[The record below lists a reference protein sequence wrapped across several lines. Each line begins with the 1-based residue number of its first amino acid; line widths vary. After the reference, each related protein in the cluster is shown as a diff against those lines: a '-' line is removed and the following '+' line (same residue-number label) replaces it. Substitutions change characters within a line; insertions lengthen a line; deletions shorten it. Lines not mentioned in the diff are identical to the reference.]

1 MAKKKSK
8 FSLEKLVCAV
18 LAIAGMVAT
27 IIGVFGDFLKSKV
40 EISAFGGTSESKT
53 LYALKDMVDGK
64 LGELEMFDVMNVFA
78 YVVFGAAIASAVFML
93 ITLVVKNSSVRK
105 FTTLVGALTVI
116 ATVVLF
122 VLILMFCSKNS
133 TEATILGVTGKYT
146 FSMAIGAILTLIGG
160 VVSGISAVAGTLK
173 K

>member
-53 LYALKDMVDGK
+53 LYALKDMVDG
-64 LGELEMFDVMNVFA
+64 ELEMFGVMNVFA

-93 ITLVVKNSSVRK
+93 ITVVVKNSSVRK

>member
-53 LYALKDMVDGK
+53 LYALKDMVDG
-64 LGELEMFDVMNVFA
+64 ELEMFDVMNVFA

-93 ITLVVKNSSVRK
+93 ITVVVKNSSVRK
-105 FTTLVGALTVI
+105 FTALVGALTVI

>member
-53 LYALKDMVDGK
+53 LYALKDMVD
-64 LGELEMFDVMNVFA
+64 GELEMFDVMNVFA

-160 VVSGISAVAGTLK
+160 VVSGIYAVAGTLK

>member
-53 LYALKDMVDGK
+53 LHALKDMVD
-64 LGELEMFDVMNVFA
+64 GELEMFDVMNVFA

-93 ITLVVKNSSVRK
+93 ITVVVKNSSVRK

>member
-53 LYALKDMVDGK
+53 LYALKDMVD
-64 LGELEMFDVMNVFA
+64 GELEMFDVMNVFA

>member
-53 LYALKDMVDGK
+53 LYALKDMVDG
-64 LGELEMFDVMNVFA
+64 GLEMFDVMNVFA

-93 ITLVVKNSSVRK
+93 ITVVVKNSSVRK

>member
-53 LYALKDMVDGK
+53 LYALKDMVDG
-64 LGELEMFDVMNVFA
+64 ELEMFDVMNVFA

-116 ATVVLF
+116 VTVVLF

>member
-1 MAKKKSK
+1 MAKKKGK

-53 LYALKDMVDGK
+53 LYALKDMVDG
-64 LGELEMFDVMNVFA
+64 ELEMFDVMNVFA

-93 ITLVVKNSSVRK
+93 ITVVVKNSSVRK

>member
-40 EISAFGGTSESKT
+40 EISALGGTSESKT
-53 LYALKDMVDGK
+53 LYALKDMVD
-64 LGELEMFDVMNVFA
+64 GELEMFDVMNVFA

-93 ITLVVKNSSVRK
+93 ITVVVKNSSVRK
-105 FTTLVGALTVI
+105 FTTLVGALMVI

>member
-53 LYALKDMVDGK
+53 LYALKDMVDG
-64 LGELEMFDVMNVFA
+64 ELEMFDVMNVFA

-93 ITLVVKNSSVRK
+93 ITVVVKNSSVRK

-133 TEATILGVTGKYT
+133 TEATILGVTGKYM

>member
-53 LYALKDMVDGK
+53 LYALKDMVDG
-64 LGELEMFDVMNVFA
+64 ELEMFDVMNVFA

-93 ITLVVKNSSVRK
+93 IAVVVKNSSVRK

-133 TEATILGVTGKYT
+133 TEATIFGLTGKYT

>member
-40 EISAFGGTSESKT
+40 EISLFGGTSESKT
-53 LYALKDMVDGK
+53 LYALKDMVD
-64 LGELEMFDVMNVFA
+64 GELEMFDVMNVFA

-105 FTTLVGALTVI
+105 FTTLVGALTVV

-133 TEATILGVTGKYT
+133 TEATIFGVTGKYT

>member
-1 MAKKKSK
+1 MAKKKGK

-53 LYALKDMVDGK
+53 LYALKDMVDG
-64 LGELEMFDVMNVFA
+64 GLEMFNVMNVFA

-93 ITLVVKNSSVRK
+93 ITVVVKNSSVRK

>member
-53 LYALKDMVDGK
+53 LYALKDMVDG
-64 LGELEMFDVMNVFA
+64 ELEMFDVMNVFA

-93 ITLVVKNSSVRK
+93 ITVVVKNSSVRK

>member
-53 LYALKDMVDGK
+53 LYALKDMVDG
-64 LGELEMFDVMNVFA
+64 ELEMFDVMNVFA

-93 ITLVVKNSSVRK
+93 ITVVVKNSSVRK

-133 TEATILGVTGKYT
+133 TEATILGVTGKYA

>member
-53 LYALKDMVDGK
+53 LYALKDMVDG
-64 LGELEMFDVMNVFA
+64 ELEMFDVMNVFA

-116 ATVVLF
+116 VTVVLF

-133 TEATILGVTGKYT
+133 TEATIFGLTGKYT

>member
-53 LYALKDMVDGK
+53 LYALKDMVDG
-64 LGELEMFDVMNVFA
+64 ELEMFDVMNVFA

-93 ITLVVKNSSVRK
+93 ITVVVKNSSVRK

-146 FSMAIGAILTLIGG
+146 FSLAIGAILTLIGG

>member
-53 LYALKDMVDGK
+53 LYALKDMVD
-64 LGELEMFDVMNVFA
+64 GELEMFDVMNVFA

-133 TEATILGVTGKYT
+133 TEATILGLTGKYT

>member
-53 LYALKDMVDGK
+53 LYALKDMVDG
-64 LGELEMFDVMNVFA
+64 ELEMFDVMNVFA

-93 ITLVVKNSSVRK
+93 ITVVVKNSSVRT

-122 VLILMFCSKNS
+122 VLILMSCSKNS

>member
-53 LYALKDMVDGK
+53 LYALKDMVDG
-64 LGELEMFDVMNVFA
+64 GLEMFDVMNVFA

>member
-40 EISAFGGTSESKT
+40 EISLFGGTSET
-53 LYALKDMVDGK
+53 LYALKDMVDG
-64 LGELEMFDVMNVFA
+64 GLEMFDVMNVFA

>member
-53 LYALKDMVDGK
+53 LYALKDMVDG
-64 LGELEMFDVMNVFA
+64 ELEMFDVMNVFA

-93 ITLVVKNSSVRK
+93 ITVVVKNSSVRK
-105 FTTLVGALTVI
+105 FTTLVGALMVI

>member
-1 MAKKKSK
+1 
-8 FSLEKLVCAV
+8 
-18 LAIAGMVAT
+18 MVAT

-53 LYALKDMVDGK
+53 LYALKDMVDG
-64 LGELEMFDVMNVFA
+64 ELEMFDVMNVFA

-93 ITLVVKNSSVRK
+93 ITVVVKNSSVRK

>member
-40 EISAFGGTSESKT
+40 EISLFGGTSESKT
-53 LYALKDMVDGK
+53 LYALKDMVD
-64 LGELEMFDVMNVFA
+64 GELEMFDVMNVFA

-93 ITLVVKNSSVRK
+93 ITVVVKNSSVRK

>member
-40 EISAFGGTSESKT
+40 EISLFGGTSESKT
-53 LYALKDMVDGK
+53 LYALKDMVDG
-64 LGELEMFDVMNVFA
+64 GLEMFDVMNVFA

-93 ITLVVKNSSVRK
+93 ITVVVKNSSVRK

>member
-53 LYALKDMVDGK
+53 LYALKDMVDG
-64 LGELEMFDVMNVFA
+64 ELEMFDVMNVFA
-78 YVVFGAAIASAVFML
+78 YMVFGAAIASAVFML
-93 ITLVVKNSSVRK
+93 ITVVVKNSSVRK

>member
-40 EISAFGGTSESKT
+40 EISLFGGTSESKT
-53 LYALKDMVDGK
+53 LYALKDMVDG
-64 LGELEMFDVMNVFA
+64 GLEMFDVMNVFA

-93 ITLVVKNSSVRK
+93 ITVVVKNSSVRK

-146 FSMAIGAILTLIGG
+146 FGMAIGAILTLIGG

>member
-53 LYALKDMVDGK
+53 LYALKDMVDG
-64 LGELEMFDVMNVFA
+64 ELEMFDVMNVFA

-93 ITLVVKNSSVRK
+93 ITVVVKNSSVRK

-116 ATVVLF
+116 AAVVLF

>member
-53 LYALKDMVDGK
+53 LYALKDMVDG
-64 LGELEMFDVMNVFA
+64 ELEMFDVMNVFA

-93 ITLVVKNSSVRK
+93 ITVVVKNSSVRK

-133 TEATILGVTGKYT
+133 TEATIFGLTGKYT

>member
-1 MAKKKSK
+1 MAKKKGT
-8 FSLEKLVCAV
+8 FSLETLVCAV

-27 IIGVFGDFLKSKV
+27 ILGVFGDFSKSKV
-40 EISAFGGTSESKT
+40 AISAFGGTSASKT
-53 LYALKDMVDGK
+53 LYALKDMVD
-64 LGELEMFDVMNVFA
+64 GELEMFDVMNVFA

-93 ITLVVKNSSVRK
+93 ITVVVKNSSVRK

-133 TEATILGVTGKYT
+133 TEATSLAVTGKYT
-146 FSMAIGAILTLIGG
+146 FSMSICAILTLLDE
-160 VVSGISAVAGTLK
+160 VLSGISALAETFK

>member
-1 MAKKKSK
+1 MAKKKGK

-53 LYALKDMVDGK
+53 LYALKDMVD
-64 LGELEMFDVMNVFA
+64 GELEMFDVMNVFA

>member
-53 LYALKDMVDGK
+53 LYALKDMVDG
-64 LGELEMFDVMNVFA
+64 GLEMFDVMNVFA

-93 ITLVVKNSSVRK
+93 ITVVVKNSSVRK

-133 TEATILGVTGKYT
+133 TEATILGVTGKYM

>member
-18 LAIAGMVAT
+18 LAIAGVVAT

-53 LYALKDMVDGK
+53 LYALKDMVDG
-64 LGELEMFDVMNVFA
+64 ELEMFDVMNVFA

-93 ITLVVKNSSVRK
+93 ITVVVKNSSVRK

>member
-1 MAKKKSK
+1 
-8 FSLEKLVCAV
+8 
-18 LAIAGMVAT
+18 
-27 IIGVFGDFLKSKV
+27 
-40 EISAFGGTSESKT
+40 
-53 LYALKDMVDGK
+53 
-64 LGELEMFDVMNVFA
+64 
-78 YVVFGAAIASAVFML
+78 ML
-93 ITLVVKNSSVRK
+93 ITVVVKNSSVRK

-133 TEATILGVTGKYT
+133 TEATIFGLTGKYT

>member
-53 LYALKDMVDGK
+53 LYALKDMVDG
-64 LGELEMFDVMNVFA
+64 ELEMFDVMNVFA

-93 ITLVVKNSSVRK
+93 ITVVVKNSSVRK

-133 TEATILGVTGKYT
+133 TEATILGVTGKYM
-146 FSMAIGAILTLIGG
+146 FSMAIGAIFTLIGG

>member
-53 LYALKDMVDGK
+53 LYALKDMVDG
-64 LGELEMFDVMNVFA
+64 ELEMFDVMNVFA
-78 YVVFGAAIASAVFML
+78 YVVF
-93 ITLVVKNSSVRK
+93 
-105 FTTLVGALTVI
+105 GALTVI

>member
-40 EISAFGGTSESKT
+40 EISLFGGTSESKT
-53 LYALKDMVDGK
+53 LYALKDMVDG
-64 LGELEMFDVMNVFA
+64 GLEMFDVMNVFA

>member
-53 LYALKDMVDGK
+53 LYALKDMVDG
-64 LGELEMFDVMNVFA
+64 ELEMFDVMNVFA
-78 YVVFGAAIASAVFML
+78 YVVFGAAIASAAFML
-93 ITLVVKNSSVRK
+93 IALVVKNSSVRK